1 MEVVTFRD
9 DLLDEDLG
17 RWTKRLGVVFQCHEC
32 KSVGEWFPEA
42 STRLRL
48 LASNRL
54 DTVGAM
60 IEEMVRRASAQ
71 SAAAG

>member
-1 MEVVTFRD
+1 MKDAE
-9 DLLDEDLG
+9 
-17 RWTKRLGVVFQCHEC
+17 RWTKRLGVVFQCVINASYREN
-32 KSVGEWFPEA
+32 SLPE
-42 STRLRL
+42 LRHAGM

-60 IEEMVRRASAQ
+60 IEEMIRRASAQ